1 MYIQRNKTAGKAG
14 KTYSSTLLC
23 SKYRESGKV
32 KTKVLANLSHL
43 PEKVILGIE
52 NMLKS
57 EGETVVKLKDVTV
70 NKCVNYGY
78 PYLIHELLKQQRID
92 EVLDKTLKEPVS
104 TQVKAMIVGKII
116 TGSSKLGIYKWL
128 KRESFVCELLGIDT
142 SGLKVD
148 ELYSSLG
155 ELSYNRKKVE
165 KKWFHYHKGSSRRI
179 YLYDLTSTYFEGTQN
194 ELSAFG
200 YNRDGKKGK
209 MQICI
214 GLLTDENGFPLRI
227 EVYEGNTADTSTVS
241 EQIRSLKEEFGV
253 EELIFVGDRGMQ
265 ISYHLE
271 QEADLKELKEIKFI
285 TGLTRAEIEE
295 LIKKKVIQLSL
306 FGKKLAEVT
315 DGNFRYVLS
324 INPELQDADILYL
337 EHQKMRVD
345 GLLEEIRNSWEKR
358 NLKNLENSERLKN
371 SKEKNKKLKTQF
383 VEKDIDKYKK
393 RVNKVITDCKV
404 TKYYTIKIIDNEK
417 FVINFNQQEF
427 DHTKSLCG
435 KYVLS
440 TNVEKEK
447 LETEEVRG
455 QYKNLQ
461 NVEHA
466 FRDLKSD
473 NIAIRPVFHR
483 YEAQTR
489 GHVIVCFFAY
499 AIIKELENKIY
510 PFLQDYNKLNKS
522 QLSFNDIIEELKN
535 IKICELKIGSAEKSL
550 VFPNLNPI
558 QEKIFQLF
566 NINPKNMIT

>member
-1 MYIQRNKTAGKAG
+1 
-14 KTYSSTLLC
+14 
-23 SKYRESGKV
+23 V

-43 PEKVILGIE
+43 PEQVILGIE

-57 EGETVVKLKDVTV
+57 KGETVVKLKDVTV

-78 PYLIHELLKQQRID
+78 PYLIYELLKRLRID
-92 EVLDKTLKEPVS
+92 EVLDKTLTASVA

-116 TGSSKLGIYKWL
+116 TGSSKLNIYNWL
-128 KRESFVCELLGIDT
+128 NRESFVCELLGINT
-142 SGLKVD
+142 SGLKVKD
-148 ELYSSLG
+148 LYSSLG

-165 KKWFHYHKGSSRRI
+165 KKWFHYHKGSSLRF
-179 YLYDLTSTYFEGTQN
+179 YLYDLTSTYFEGTEN

-214 GLLTDENGFPLRI
+214 GLLTDENGFPFRI

-241 EQIRSLKEEFGV
+241 AHIKSLKEEFGV

-271 QEADLKELKEIKFI
+271 NDDDLKELTNIKFI
-285 TGLTRAEIEE
+285 TGLTRAGIEDLLE
-295 LIKKKVIQLSL
+295 RNVIQLSL
-306 FGKKLAEVT
+306 FSKNLAEVT
-315 DGNFRYVLS
+315 DGDLRYVLS
-324 INPELQDADILYL
+324 VNPELQDADILYL
-337 EHQKMRVD
+337 EHRKMRVD
-345 GLLEEIRNSWEKR
+345 ALLAEIKSSWETR
-358 NLKNLENSERLKN
+358 NLKNLENIKRLKN
-371 SKEKNKKLKTQF
+371 NETKNKKLKTKF

-393 RVNKVITDCKV
+393 RANKVIDECNV
-404 TKYYTIKIIDNEK
+404 AKYYTIEIIDNEK
-417 FVINFNQQEF
+417 FEIKFNHQEF
-427 DHTKSLCG
+427 DRSKSLCG

-440 TNVEKEK
+440 TNVETKTLAK
-447 LETEEVRG
+447 EEVRG

-483 YEAQTR
+483 NEAQTR

-499 AIIKELENKIY
+499 AIVKELENKIY
-510 PFLQDYNKLNKS
+510 PFLKDYNELNKS

-535 IKICELKIGSAEKSL
+535 IKICELKIGGSEKSL

>member
-1 MYIQRNKTAGKAG
+1 MYVQRNKTGGKTG
-14 KTYSSTLLC
+14 RTYSSTLLC

-43 PEKVILGIE
+43 PEQVILGIE

-57 EGETVVKLKDVTV
+57 KGETVVKLKDVTV

-78 PYLIHELLKQQRID
+78 PYLIYELLKQLRID
-92 EVLDKTLKEPVS
+92 EVLDKTLTASVA

-116 TGSSKLGIYKWL
+116 TGSSKLNIYNWL
-128 KRESFVCELLGIDT
+128 NRESFVCELLGINT
-142 SGLKVD
+142 SGLKVKD
-148 ELYSSLG
+148 LYSSLG

-165 KKWFHYHKGSSRRI
+165 KKWFHYHKGSRLRF

-200 YNRDGKKGK
+200 YSRDGKKGK

-214 GLLTDENGFPLRI
+214 GLLTDENGFPFRI

-241 EQIRSLKEEFGV
+241 AHIKSLKEEFGV

-271 QEADLKELKEIKFI
+271 NDDDLKELTDIKFI
-285 TGLTRAEIEE
+285 TGLTRAGIED
-295 LIKKKVIQLSL
+295 LLKRNVIQLSL
-306 FGKKLAEVT
+306 FSKNLAEVT
-315 DGNFRYVLS
+315 DGDLRYVLS
-324 INPELQDADILYL
+324 VNPELQDADILYL

-345 GLLEEIRNSWEKR
+345 ALLAEIKSSWETR
-358 NLKNLENSERLKN
+358 NLKNLENIKRLKN
-371 SKEKNKKLKTQF
+371 NETKNKKLKTKF

-393 RVNKVITDCKV
+393 RASKVIDECNV
-404 TKYYTIKIIDNEK
+404 AKYYTIEIIDNEK
-417 FVINFNQQEF
+417 FEIKFNHEEF
-427 DHTKSLCG
+427 DRSKSLCG

-440 TNVEKEK
+440 TNVETKTLDK
-447 LETEEVRG
+447 EEVRG

-483 YEAQTR
+483 NEAQTR

-499 AIIKELENKIY
+499 AIVKELENKIY
-510 PFLQDYNKLNKS
+510 PFLKDYNELNKS

-535 IKICELKIGSAEKSL
+535 IKICELKIGGSEKSL